1 MKKILLILLLFGW
14 GMLHAQKKFTLYNLT
29 SYPVVVHPLFTSN
42 TATGAFPRYQ
52 SKQNGTIT
60 IAPFATYT
68 IENIGTP
75 SNPTNLVRFPFFST
89 GSEPRISK
97 WDRTA
102 TSTSV
107 SSTEIQ
113 SYPAW
118 IAGNTQVFFKL
129 QVSSQGT
136 QKTIGIAS
144 LGYPAT
150 LTSNGWTAS
159 YLLAGT
165 ATAPNYSVTIQ

>member
-1 MKKILLILLLFGW
+1 MKKILLVLLLFGW
-14 GMLHAQKKFTLYNLT
+14 GMLQAQKKFTLYNLT

-42 TATGAFPRYQ
+42 TASGAFPRYQ
-52 SKQNGTIT
+52 SKLNGTIT
-60 IAPFATYT
+60 IAPFATYI
-68 IENIGTP
+68 IENTTLTID
-75 SNPTNLVRFPFFST
+75 LIKFPFLST
-89 GSEPRISK
+89 GSTPSISS

-102 TSTSV
+102 TSAST
-107 SSTEIQ
+107 SSTIVQ

-118 IAGNTQVFFKL
+118 RAGNTQVFFKL

-136 QKTIGIAS
+136 QKTIGITS
-144 LGYPAT
+144 SGYPAT

-159 YLLAGT
+159 YVLAGT